1 MDFIIGLLLFIVVIF
16 IIINFTS
23 ISMSNTKAGGT
34 CSSSTSI
41 LGTNQYQNQYGYG
54 NSNIPSP
61 VYSKD
66 SLALNNKLNINN
78 QTYDYNKYF
87 FL

>member
-1 MDFIIGLLLFIVVIF
+1 MDFIIGLLLFIILIF

-23 ISMSNTKAGGT
+23 ISMSNTQGGGT
-34 CSSSTSI
+34 CSNSTSI
-41 LGTNQYQNQYGYG
+41 FGTNQYG
-54 NSNIPSP
+54 NSNVPSP
-61 VYSKD
+61 IYSKD
-66 SLALNNKLNINN
+66 SLALNNKLNLNN